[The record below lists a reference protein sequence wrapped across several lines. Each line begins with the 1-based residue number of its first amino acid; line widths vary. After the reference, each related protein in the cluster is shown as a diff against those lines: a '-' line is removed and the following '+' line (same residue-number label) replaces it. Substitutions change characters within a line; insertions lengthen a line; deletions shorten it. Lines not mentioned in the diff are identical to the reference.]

1 MLNSE
6 FFLNSALK
14 KLWGA
19 LKIYGVISTVGF
31 FERCALPKNSV
42 YQFQLY
48 FLHGTISW
56 KKYCRNNGTYQISST
71 NFTKHFLLPFD
82 FEFHLFQGFEW
93 KEIGIKR
100 SNNNVQ
106 SQYQFICPHIS
117 LYMVHSKPTT
127 ARSLVSTFL
136 LLFSTT

>member
-31 FERCALPKNSV
+31 LERCALPKNSV

-82 FEFHLFQGFEW
+82 FEFHLFQGLEW
-93 KEIGIKR
+93 KEIGMKKI
-100 SNNNVQ
+100 Q
-106 SQYQFICPHIS
+106 Q
-117 LYMVHSKPTT
+117 
-127 ARSLVSTFL
+127 
-136 LLFSTT
+136 